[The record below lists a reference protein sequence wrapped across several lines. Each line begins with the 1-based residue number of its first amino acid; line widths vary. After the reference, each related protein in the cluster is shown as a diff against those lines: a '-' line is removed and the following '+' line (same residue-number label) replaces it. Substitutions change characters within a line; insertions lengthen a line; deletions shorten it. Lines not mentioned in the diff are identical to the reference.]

1 MRERGKYD
9 EKALEILLN
18 FCKLEV
24 QLIGMAAKNGLLH
37 VRAAGKYYRRI
48 FFMKKIIAL
57 LLALVL
63 ALSMVACAST
73 MYR

>member
-24 QLIGMAAKNGLLH
+24 QLIGMAAKNEACCMS
-37 VRAAGKYYRRI
+37 VRREI
-48 FFMKKIIAL
+48 L
-57 LLALVL
+57 
-63 ALSMVACAST
+63 
-73 MYR
+73 